1 MINYYKIFNNNLAI
15 YVFLIINNKKNRS
28 LIYKMKKLMKIW
40 QKNFYKFNRII
51 FINYD
56 RISIQ
61 TI

>member
-1 MINYYKIFNNNLAI
+1 MINYFKIFNNNLAI